1 MNIGSSRPRRVA
13 RFVAAL
19 SGICAGLFYIV
30 FPPQTTTN
38 FLDSSWPAQAWGA
51 FLLAGGALC
60 AVAYTT
66 RILVIDRLGL
76 SFLITGTVSLLC
88 AQTMVML
95 QHPITYTRGGGTVIL
110 VVLIGFLVARWQ
122 DVHRDEQEAHV
133 AIEATERLGEG
144 GHGERA

>member
-1 MNIGSSRPRRVA
+1 MNTGSSRPRRVA
-13 RFVAAL
+13 RFIAAL

-30 FPPQTTTN
+30 FPPQTTTA
-38 FLDSSWPAQAWGA
+38 FLEASWPAQAWGA

-76 SFLITGTVSLLC
+76 SFLITGTLALLA

-95 QHPITYTRGGGTVIL
+95 QYPITYTRGGGTVIL
-110 VVLIGFLVARWQ
+110 AVLVGFLVARWQ
-122 DVHRDEQEAHV
+122 DVRHDEQEAQA
-133 AIEATERLGEG
+133 AIAATGGATGGELD
-144 GHGERA
+144 

>member
-1 MNIGSSRPRRVA
+1 MAAVA
-13 RFVAAL
+13 
-19 SGICAGLFYIV
+19 GICAGLFYVV

-66 RILVIDRLGL
+66 RILVVDRLGL

-95 QHPITYTRGGGTVIL
+95 QQPITYTRGGGTVIL
-110 VVLIGFLVARWQ
+110 AVLIGFLVARWQ
-122 DVHRDEQEAHV
+122 DVRHDEQEAQA
-133 AIEATERLGEG
+133 AIEATKRLGEG
-144 GHGERA
+144 GSGERT

>member
-1 MNIGSSRPRRVA
+1 MSSSPRPRRVA
-13 RFVAAL
+13 RFVAAVA
-19 SGICAGLFYIV
+19 GICAGLFYIV

-51 FLLAGGALC
+51 FLFAGGALC

-95 QHPITYTRGGGTVIL
+95 QQPITYTRGGGTVIL
-110 VVLIGFLVARWQ
+110 AVLIGFLVARWQ
-122 DVHRDEQEAHV
+122 DVRHDEQEAQV
-133 AIEATERLGEG
+133 AIEATEQLGEG
-144 GHGERA
+144 GSGERT

>member
-1 MNIGSSRPRRVA
+1 MA
-13 RFVAAL
+13 RFVAAVA
-19 SGICAGLFYIV
+19 GICAGLFYIV

-60 AVAYTT
+60 AIAYTT

-76 SFLITGTVSLLC
+76 SFLITGTISLLC

-95 QHPITYTRGGGTVIL
+95 QQPITYTRGGGTVIL
-110 VVLIGFLVARWQ
+110 AVLIGFLVARWQ
-122 DVHRDEQEAHV
+122 DVRHDEQEAQV
-133 AIEATERLGEG
+133 AIEATKQLEEG
-144 GHGERA
+144 GSGERT